1 MDLAIEICRIM
12 IRAFIGAFFLAF
24 NFELCD
30 TLIEAGLGLE
40 EWVFKIE
47 NLQKKINWFNTIF
60 LATMFLITI
69 D

>member
-1 MDLAIEICRIM
+1 M

-47 NLQKKINWFNTIF
+47 NLQKKITGLTLFFGNYV
-60 LATMFLITI
+60 L
-69 D
+69 DYH

>member
-1 MDLAIEICRIM
+1 MVDLAIEICRIM

-47 NLQKKINWFNTIF
+47 NLQKKLTGLTLFFWQ
-60 LATMFLITI
+60 LCS
-69 D
+69 

>member
-12 IRAFIGAFFLAF
+12 IHAFIGAFFLAF

-47 NLQKKINWFNTIF
+47 NLQKKITGLTLFFGNYV
-60 LATMFLITI
+60 L
-69 D
+69 DYH